1 MATDIFLKLGDI
13 KGESLDDKHK
23 DEIEVLSWSWGVNQP
38 GSMHSGG
45 GGGLGKADF
54 SDLSFTHYLDKASPV
69 LFQSCAGGEHIK
81 EALLTVRKAGKT
93 PQEFLTIKM
102 SDVVITS
109 VNPAGSGG
117 DGGHSESATLQ
128 FAKVALEYK
137 PQKPDGSLDA
147 GVHFKHDIKANKA
160 G

>member
-1 MATDIFLKLGDI
+1 MEVDSRTPVRSINLEDAASLAPPSAPMPRVSGCHSRPLVVRVSGKVGGRRVATDIFAKLGDI

-54 SDLSFTHYLDKASPV
+54 SDLSFTHYVDKASPV
-69 LFQSCAGGEHIK
+69 MFQACAGGEHIK

-93 PQEFLTIKM
+93 PQEFLMIKM
-102 SDVVITS
+102 NDVVITS
-109 VNPAGSGG
+109 V
-117 DGGHSESATLQ
+117 
-128 FAKVALEYK
+128 
-137 PQKPDGSLDA
+137 
-147 GVHFKHDIKANKA
+147 
-160 G
+160 